1 MKRIFIILITMLA
14 AGSGWAQHRSQF
26 SQYIFNQLVINPA
39 YAGSKETLTLNAFH
53 RTQWV
58 GLQGAPNTQTF
69 SIDGLTK
76 NKHLGLGFHATRD
89 EIFAQNRK
97 NIEVDAAVKLPV
109 SETGILSFGL
119 AAGVSHFAVNGS
131 KLVTGNDQED
141 PAVIAA
147 QKETTWSPSLKAGIF
162 FHTERFYAG
171 VSVTDLL
178 GIDKDINYDP
188 ERHYFFNVG
197 YVADLSH
204 NIKVKPSIM
213 LKENFD
219 GPTNV
224 DLNAFFLFG
233 ERIWLGA
240 SYRTAMNIF
249 KNDFE
254 AKGLSSKDAV
264 VAMVDLYVTKRL
276 RLGYAHDFTLHG
288 NLNDLSTHEISVGYS
303 FLRKEATKMVTPRYF

>member
-1 MKRIFIILITMLA
+1 MKRLLIISIAMLGA
-14 AGSGWAQHRSQF
+14 VSSWAQHRAQF

-39 YAGSKETLTLNAFH
+39 YAGSKETLTINAFH

-58 GLQGAPNTQTF
+58 GLQGSPNTQSF
-69 SIDGLTK
+69 SIDGLT
-76 NKHLGLGFHATRD
+76 NNSRIGLGFHATRD

-97 NIEVDAAVKLPV
+97 NIEVDAAVKVPV
-109 SETGILSFGL
+109 SETGVLSFGL
-119 AAGVSHFAVNGS
+119 AAGVSHFAVDGT
-131 KLVTGNDQED
+131 KLVTGNDQDD
-141 PAVIAA
+141 PAVVNA

-188 ERHYFFNVG
+188 ERHYFLNVG
-197 YVADLSH
+197 YVANISR

-224 DLNAFFLFG
+224 DFNAFFLFG
-233 ERIWLGA
+233 ERIWLGG

-254 AKGLSSKDAV
+254 GKGLSSKDAL
-264 VAMVDLYVTKRL
+264 VAIAELYVTKRL
-276 RLGYAHDFTLHG
+276 RLGYAYDFTLHS

-303 FLRKEATKMVTPRYF
+303 FLKKEETKMVTPRYF

>member
-1 MKRIFIILITMLA
+1 ML
-14 AGSGWAQHRSQF
+14 GTVSSWAQHRAQF

-58 GLQGAPNTQTF
+58 GLQGSPNTQSF
-69 SIDGLTK
+69 SIDGLT
-76 NKHLGLGFHATRD
+76 NNSRIGLGFHATRD

-97 NIEVDAAVKLPV
+97 NIEVDAAVKVPV
-109 SETGILSFGL
+109 SEAGVLSFGL
-119 AAGVSHFAVNGS
+119 AAGVSHFAVDGG
-131 KLVTGNDQED
+131 KLVTGNDQSD

-188 ERHYFFNVG
+188 ERHYFLNVG
-197 YVADLSH
+197 YVADITRK
-204 NIKVKPSIM
+204 IKVKPSIM

-224 DLNAFFLFG
+224 DFNAFFLLG
-233 ERIWLGA
+233 ERIWVGG

-254 AKGLSSKDAV
+254 GKGLSSKDAL
-264 VAMVDLYVTKRL
+264 VAIAELYVTKRL
-276 RLGYAHDFTLHG
+276 RLGYAHDFTLHS

-303 FLRKEATKMVTPRYF
+303 FLKKEETKMVTPRYF

>member
-1 MKRIFIILITMLA
+1 MKRILIILTAVLFT
-14 AGSGWAQHRSQF
+14 GSAWAQHRAQF

-53 RTQWV
+53 RTQWA
-58 GLQGAPNTQTF
+58 GLDGAPNTQTF
-69 SIDGLTK
+69 SIDGLTR
-76 NKHLGLGFHATRD
+76 NKRLGLGFHASRD

-109 SETGILSFGL
+109 SETGVLSLGL
-119 AAGVSHFAVNGS
+119 AAGISHFAVDGK
-131 KLVTGNDQED
+131 KLITGNDMED
-141 PAVIAA
+141 PAVVAA

-171 VSVTDLL
+171 VSVTDLI

-188 ERHYFFNVG
+188 ERHYFLNVG
-197 YVADLSH
+197 YVADISH

-224 DLNAFFLFG
+224 DFNVFFLFG
-233 ERIWLGA
+233 ERIWLGG

-254 AKGLSSKDAV
+254 GKGLSSKDAL
-264 VAMVDLYVTKRL
+264 VAMAELYVTKRL

-303 FLRKEATKMVTPRYF
+303 FLKKEQTKMVTPRYF

>member
-1 MKRIFIILITMLA
+1 MKRLVIILITMFT

-58 GLQGAPNTQTF
+58 GLRGAPNTQTF
-69 SIDGLTK
+69 SIDGLTR

-109 SETGILSFGL
+109 SETGVLSFGL

-131 KLVTGNDQED
+131 KLITGNDQED
-141 PAVIAA
+141 PAVISA

-197 YVADLSH
+197 YVADISH

-224 DLNAFFLFG
+224 DFNAFFLFG

-254 AKGLSSKDAV
+254 AKGLSAKDAV
-264 VAMVDLYVTKRL
+264 VAMADLYVTKRL
-276 RLGYAHDFTLHG
+276 RLGYAHDFTLHS
-288 NLNDLSTHEISVGYS
+288 NMNDLSTHEISVGYS
-303 FLRKEATKMVTPRYF
+303 FLRKEPTKMVTPRYF